1 MTLLQKN
8 MNFFCNVL
16 FICYLNIN
24 GHVGGFYLYKGCK
37 QTIQLKRLK
46 VQIYVQ
52 WA

>member
-1 MTLLQKN
+1 MWE
-8 MNFFCNVL
+8 V
-16 FICYLNIN
+16 FIFIK
-24 GHVGGFYLYKGCK
+24 VVK